1 MVVAQ
6 KSIKYFQCSLRQAHI
21 LTHWTS
27 QKPFMR
33 DIITTHLGEG
43 ENLLT
48 ISLPRTAQYPAC
60 LPAWAQSHV
69 LTIRFKCW
77 TVSFLVKVI
86 GEHQHVT
93 GIVVVIW
100 SSHGPAFYIGSVCK
114 EGHQGWSQRTWKQ
127 PDSSLPASYSLYFLE
142 QSSWHW
148 SSERK
153 SEVQHQT
160 AVQTKTWWFH
170 TPAANYLQAGPTS
183 NPP

>member
-1 MVVAQ
+1 MFVAQ
-6 KSIKYFQCSLRQAHI
+6 KSIKYFQGSLRQAHSLDLPEAI
-21 LTHWTS
+21 HEWYHYHTPGRGR
-27 QKPFMR
+27 KPM
-33 DIITTHLGEG
+33 
-43 ENLLT
+43 T

-60 LPAWAQSHV
+60 LPASAQSHV

-93 GIVVVIW
+93 GIVIVIW

-114 EGHQGWSQRTWKQ
+114 EGHQGCSQRTWKQ

-142 QSSWHW
+142 QSSCHW
-148 SSERK
+148 SFKRK

-160 AVQTKTWWFH
+160 AVQTRIWWFH
-170 TPAANYLQAGPTS
+170 TPAADYPQVGPTS